1 LLIKSSPQWAAFDI
15 FFDYVLF
22 VGINESYFS
31 AMNLQQIH
39 YLVALDEHRHFAK
52 AAEACCVTQP
62 TLTMQLKKLEE
73 EIGFQIFDRSKRP
86 IEPTEH
92 GRIVVEKAKRI
103 WNELSQLRAWV
114 SEERNRLDGHYRVG
128 VIPTLAPYLLPR
140 FLKEWSSRYPEAFFE
155 IQEMTTGRI
164 IEGLRSGELDWALA
178 VTPLNEADLREV
190 PVFYEPFLLYLPANS
205 LLLAKKEIT
214 LDDLAE
220 QRLLLLQ
227 EGHCFRE
234 QALRLCGQA
243 HRERPAVFE
252 LSAGSIETLK
262 NMVKEGLGYTLVPYL
277 SVVHE
282 AGAPVRPIQGVDAV
296 REVSLIVHRSF
307 IKEQLLASIHALLRS
322 LVPDSLKEAK
332 AYRKVEW
339 R

>member
-1 LLIKSSPQWAAFDI
+1 
-15 FFDYVLF
+15 
-22 VGINESYFS
+22 
-31 AMNLQQIH
+31 MNLQQIH

-86 IEPTEH
+86 IEPTAH

-103 WNELSQLRAWV
+103 WNELTQLRAWV
-114 SEERNRLDGHYRVG
+114 SEERNRLEGHYKVG
-128 VIPTLAPYLLPR
+128 VIPTLAPYILPG
-140 FLKEWSSRYPEAFFE
+140 FLKAWSRRHPEAFFE
-155 IQEMTTGRI
+155 VREMTTGRI
-164 IEGLRSGELDWALA
+164 IEDLRSGELDWALA
-178 VTPLNEADLREV
+178 VTPLNEPDLREV

-205 LLLAKKEIT
+205 LLLNKKEIS
-214 LDDLAE
+214 LDDLTH
-220 QRLLLLQ
+220 QTLLLLQ

-243 HRERPAVFE
+243 RREATPAFE
-252 LSAGSIETLK
+252 LAAGSIETLK

-277 SVVHE
+277 SVLHE
-282 AGAPVRPIQGVDAV
+282 LEAPFVRPVQGLNAV
-296 REVSLIVHRSF
+296 REVSIIVHRSF
-307 IKEQLLASIHALLRS
+307 IKEQLLASVHALLRDV
-322 LVPDSLKEAK
+322 VPDELKEAK